1 MLILLIDADHHSKR
15 LPNLEEQHIH
25 LSSDPVQQQLPI
37 NHSLQHPT
45 QLAQAF
51 ITCTAE
57 VYLPDDLARSI
68 CSKLHIL
75 ITLDELDE
83 PIQNALTY

>member
-1 MLILLIDADHHSKR
+1 MLILLIDADHHSER
-15 LPNLEEQHIH
+15 LPNLEEQHLYI
-25 LSSDPVQQQLPI
+25 SSDPIQQQLPI

-45 QLAQAF
+45 QLVQAF
-51 ITCTAE
+51 ITCTD
-57 VYLPDDLARSI
+57 VYLSDDLGRSI
-68 CSKLHIL
+68 CIKLHIL